1 MMEKRIEYIDSIRGL
16 AIFLVVMGHAI
27 AWNYGDWQQ
36 ICVFSPSQPKSYW
49 VGGVVWQVIYSFH
62 MALFFMVSG
71 FLSGVSLVSRET
83 YLGNMEE
90 DRAFVYSI
98 YCHYWF
104 SARCWF

>member
-1 MMEKRIEYIDSIRGL
+1 
-16 AIFLVVMGHAI
+16 MGHAI

-83 YLGNMEE
+83 YLGKYG
-90 DRAFVYSI
+90 RRQSVCLFHILSLLV
-98 YCHYWF
+98 
-104 SARCWF
+104 

>member
-1 MMEKRIEYIDSIRGL
+1 MEKRIEYIDSIRGL

-71 FLSGVSLVSRET
+71 FLSGVSLVSRENIFRKISFIIVSRPKWNKIYER
-83 YLGNMEE
+83 YLF
-90 DRAFVYSI
+90 AAI
-98 YCHYWF
+98 T
-104 SARCWF
+104 